1 MESDL
6 SNENENHLESENL
19 DDSVVEGYE
28 AGHEE
33 EEGEREG
40 AGIGLEFYS
49 NNELLDFAAT
59 ALLQGKIHEH
69 KSKHS
74 QSGYIADSEFTDT
87 NVPVLHSPNTET
99 EEGKQSQL
107 NNQNNNISTVHSSK
121 KSNESSTRIS
131 YRSEGLAPVPDPF
144 YAHEL
149 SNEKMVAVVN
159 DFDENRSEGSLADES
174 QFESMKPKVT
184 LPNQDDPINDNG
196 QHHQENQH
204 KDNESDY
211 SSSDE
216 INPPIPIFKT
226 IEEEEPEIVLQKLK
240 ETEKI

>member
-6 SNENENHLESENL
+6 SNENENHLESENF

-99 EEGKQSQL
+99 EEA
-107 NNQNNNISTVHSSK
+107 NN
-121 KSNESSTRIS
+121 
-131 YRSEGLAPVPDPF
+131 
-144 YAHEL
+144 L
-149 SNEKMVAVVN
+149 S
-159 DFDENRSEGSLADES
+159 
-174 QFESMKPKVT
+174 
-184 LPNQDDPINDNG
+184 
-196 QHHQENQH
+196 
-204 KDNESDY
+204 
-211 SSSDE
+211 
-216 INPPIPIFKT
+216 
-226 IEEEEPEIVLQKLK
+226 
-240 ETEKI
+240 

>member
-1 MESDL
+1 MVEPRLSDNLDMAMLKLLIITIAKKKKERTQIKKNSVKMKLTTKPIILHKIPIREKPVETIDLGNTEDDSRDSNESGSADEDLESDL
-6 SNENENHLESENL
+6 SNENENHLEVRISMIQSL
-19 DDSVVEGYE
+19 KGMKRDTR
-28 AGHEE
+28 
-33 EEGEREG
+33 GERKE

-131 YRSEGLAPVPDPF
+131 YRSEDLP
-144 YAHEL
+144 
-149 SNEKMVAVVN
+149 
-159 DFDENRSEGSLADES
+159 
-174 QFESMKPKVT
+174 QFLIHFM
-184 LPNQDDPINDNG
+184 LMN
-196 QHHQENQH
+196 
-204 KDNESDY
+204 
-211 SSSDE
+211 
-216 INPPIPIFKT
+216 
-226 IEEEEPEIVLQKLK
+226 
-240 ETEKI
+240 